1 MFTET
6 MNNYQILFEFQQPWF
21 VSDLTTRKVSAEGDL
36 KLWFQV
42 EFNDE
47 CKDIEIEGIDDLDLI
62 SNLLQSEKVIISEE
76 LNTQRDFGTIR
87 IECWVDGCYSEFWCS
102 KAEL

>member
-1 MFTET
+1 
-6 MNNYQILFEFQQPWF
+6 QL
-21 VSDLTTRKVSAEGDL
+21 SCHRGAEGDL

-42 EFNDE
+42 ECNDE
-47 CKDIEIEGIDDLDLI
+47 CKDIEIEGLDDLDLI
-62 SNLLQSEKVIISEE
+62 SNLLQSEKVIISQE

-87 IECWVDGCYSEFWCS
+87 IECWGEGSYSEFWRS

>member
-1 MFTET
+1 MS
-6 MNNYQILFEFQQPWF
+6 NYQVLFEFERPWF
-21 VSDLTTRKVSAEGDL
+21 VSNLVTSRDSAKGDL

-42 EFNDE
+42 DCDSE
-47 CKDIEIEGIDDLDLI
+47 CKSIEIESIDDLDFI

-87 IECWVDGCYSEFWCS
+87 IECWIDGSYSEFWCS
-102 KAEL
+102 KVELQT